1 MDHLIVWNAVSMA
14 WTEIGLSDEEYD
26 KIAADLQFS
35 YTSWSEI
42 DDIIKGDVLGSFAL
56 TSLLLL
62 LAMVPFIGIFFI
74 NSLPD
79 WGYEE
84 AVLRRRM
91 DNWSKMPRWKHYL
104 NPLRIVGYPLAWLLS
119 ISVRKKLKNAFLR
132 RKAES

>member
-14 WTEIGLSDEEYD
+14 WTEIGLPDEDYD
-26 KIAADLQFS
+26 KIAADLQLS

-42 DDIIKGDVLGSFAL
+42 DDIIKGDVLGSFAS

-62 LAMVPFIGIFFI
+62 LAMVSFIGIFFV
-74 NSLPD
+74 SLPD

-84 AVLRRRM
+84 AELRKRM
-91 DNWSKMPRWKHYL
+91 VNWSTMPRWKRYL
-104 NPLRIVGYPLAWLLS
+104 NPMLIVGYPLAWLLS

-132 RKAES
+132 RQAES